1 MGSGAYVITYT
12 VIDSAGNSSV
22 ASDPMTV
29 YVDFTAPNAL
39 GEPIL
44 ESASDFG
51 ESNSDKITNDD
62 RVNVILTDILP
73 AYSGVIYSVNGTDTT
88 KLDSGFFAP
97 GDENLS
103 FSVNTF
109 TTGTYNYTSVHVDT
123 AGNRSGYSNTLTVI
137 VDHDD
142 PTAVITFDG
151 DSLVRAGDVS
161 TLATFTFSEPMDS
174 VNVPKVDVTYPELLT
189 HLIYRIKH

>member
-1 MGSGAYVITYT
+1 M
-12 VIDSAGNSSV
+12 
-22 ASDPMTV
+22 
-29 YVDFTAPNAL
+29 
-39 GEPIL
+39 
-44 ESASDFG
+44 
-51 ESNSDKITNDD
+51 
-62 RVNVILTDILP
+62 
-73 AYSGVIYSVNGTDTT
+73 NGTDTT

-109 TTGTYNYTSVHVDT
+109 TTGTYNYTSVHDT
-123 AGNRSGYSNTLTVI
+123 AGNRSAYSNTLTVI

-142 PTAVITFDG
+142 PTAIITFDG

-174 VNVPKVDVTYPELLT
+174 VTVPKVDVTYPGAADSLNLQNQALT
-189 HLIYRIKH
+189 ESGNGDDVGPMRYRLIVQG